1 MSHLVA
7 LLGVFGLLSI
17 LAVGGG
23 TAILPEMKHLTVGQ
37 LEWVTADQF
46 VEIYSLGQMAP
57 GPNMLM
63 VSVIG
68 YRVAGYLGALA
79 ALVGFFLPASLLTL
93 GASRL
98 WVHFA
103 GSPWRES
110 VQRGLAPVAIGLM
123 GAGVIA
129 IAKVAVRDVA
139 TMALALAVTAIL
151 LSRHIN
157 PALLILAGGLVG
169 VLLLRR

>member
-23 TAILPEMKHLTVGQ
+23 TAILPEMKHLTVTRLG
-37 LEWVTADQF
+37 WMTADQF

-68 YRVAGYLGALA
+68 YHVASYPGALT
-79 ALVGFFLPASLLTL
+79 ALIGFFLPAGLLTL

-98 WVHFA
+98 WGHFA
-103 GSPWRES
+103 GSPWREA
-110 VQRGLAPVAIGLM
+110 VQRGLAPVSIGLM
-123 GAGVIA
+123 SAGVIA
-129 IAKVAVRDVA
+129 IARVA
-139 TMALALAVTAIL
+139 TRDATTIALGAVVA
-151 LSRHIN
+151 
-157 PALLILAGGLVG
+157 
-169 VLLLRR
+169 

>member
-1 MSHLVA
+1 MSQLGS

-23 TAILPEMKHLTVGQ
+23 TAILPEMKHLTVTR

-79 ALVGFFLPASLLTL
+79 ALGGFFLPAGLLTL

-103 GSPWRES
+103 GSPWREAL
-110 VQRGLAPVAIGLM
+110 QRGLAPVAIGLM
-123 GAGVIA
+123 GAGVVA
-129 IAKVAVRDVA
+129 IAKVATRDVA
-139 TMALALAVTAIL
+139 TIALAAVVAAIL
-151 LSRHIN
+151 LWRHVN
-157 PALLILAGGLVG
+157 PALLILAAGALG
-169 VLLLRR
+169 LLLFRG

>member
-1 MSHLVA
+1 MSHLLA

-23 TAILPEMKHLTVGQ
+23 TAILPEIKHLTVTS

-46 VEIYSLGQMAP
+46 VEIYSLGQIAP

-63 VSVIG
+63 VCVIG
-68 YRVAGYLGALA
+68 YRVASYPGALA
-79 ALVGFFLPASLLTL
+79 ALIGFFVPACLLTL
-93 GASRL
+93 GTSRL

-103 GSPWRES
+103 ASPWREA
-110 VQRGLAPVAIGLM
+110 VQRGLAPVSIGLM
-123 GAGVIA
+123 AAGVIA
-129 IAKVAVRDVA
+129 IAKVATRDA
-139 TMALALAVTAIL
+139 GTIALAAAVAGVL
-151 LSRHIN
+151 LWRHVN

-169 VLLLRR
+169 GLLFRG

>member
-1 MSHLVA
+1 MSQLLA
-7 LLGVFGLLSI
+7 LLGVFGLLSV

-23 TAILPEMKHLTVGQ
+23 TAILPEMKHLTVAR
-37 LEWVTADQF
+37 LDWLTADQF

-68 YRVAGYLGALA
+68 YRVAGYTGALA
-79 ALVGFFLPASLLTL
+79 ALVGFFLPAGLLTL

-98 WVHFA
+98 WTHFA
-103 GSPWRES
+103 GSPWREA

-123 GAGVIA
+123 AAGVIA
-129 IAKVAVRDVA
+129 IARVAIQDALTV
-139 TMALALAVTAIL
+139 ALAAAVTGIL
-151 LSRHIN
+151 LWRHVN

-169 VLLLRR
+169 WLFLRP

>member
-1 MSHLVA
+1 MSHLLA

-23 TAILPEMKHLTVGQ
+23 TAILPEMKHLTVARLGW
-37 LEWVTADQF
+37 LTADQF

-68 YRVAGYLGALA
+68 YRVAGYAGALA
-79 ALVGFFLPASLLTL
+79 ALVGFFLPAGMLTF

-98 WVHFA
+98 WTHFA
-103 GSPWRES
+103 GSPWREA

-123 GAGVIA
+123 AAGVIA
-129 IAKVAVRDVA
+129 IARVAIQDA
-139 TMALALAVTAIL
+139 PTIALAAAVTGIL
-151 LSRHIN
+151 LWRHIN

-169 VLLLRR
+169 WLFLRP